1 METTRLK
8 DKEFNLQ
15 TALVNLINQYVK
27 KGSFKYIKEP
37 IFIQFLDKD
46 DQLGLVASPGAHIVD
61 LDYSGQAKWVYNYVA
76 TIKTK
81 NRASA
86 YNQLNELSEF
96 LQRLNKTKELVSYST
111 KDEHPFDSF
120 IFDSIS
126 VSSDVHEIQEDLQG
140 TVTYQLDV
148 AVFVYRNGEF

>member
-1 METTRLK
+1 MK
-8 DKEFNLQ
+8 NSKFDLQ
-15 TALVNLINQYVK
+15 TALVNLIN
-27 KGSFKYIKEP
+27 KYINEGSLKPIKDP

-46 DQLGLVASPGAHIVD
+46 DHLGLVPSPGAHIVD
-61 LDYSGQAKWVYNYVA
+61 VDYSGQAKWVYNYVA

-81 NRASA
+81 SRRIA
-86 YNQLNELSEF
+86 YDQLNKLSEF
-96 LQRLNKTKELVSYST
+96 LQSLNKTKELVSQT
-111 KDEHPFDSF
+111 DSF
-120 IFDSIS
+120 KFDSIS

>member
-1 METTRLK
+1 METPGLK
-8 DKEFNLQ
+8 NREFNLQ
-15 TALVNLINQYVK
+15 TALVNLINKYEK
-27 KGSFKYIKEP
+27 KEDFFKYIKKP
-37 IFIQFLDKD
+37 IFIKFLDKD
-46 DQLGLVASPGAHIVD
+46 DQFGLVASPGAHIVD
-61 LDYSGQAKWVYNYVA
+61 MDFSGRAKWVYNYVA

-96 LQRLNKTKELVSYST
+96 LQRLNKTKELVSRSP
-111 KDEHPFDSF
+111 DHPVTSF

>member
-1 METTRLK
+1 MK
-8 DKEFNLQ
+8 NKKFNLQ
-15 TALVNLINQYVK
+15 TALVKLINRYIDE
-27 KGSFKYIKEP
+27 GSLYPIEDH

-46 DQLGLVASPGAHIVD
+46 DHLGLVASPGAHIVD
-61 LDYSGQAKWVYNYVA
+61 VDYSGQAKWVYNYVA
-76 TIKTK
+76 TIRTK
-81 NRASA
+81 NRAEA
-86 YNQLNELSEF
+86 YDKLNKLSEF
-96 LQRLNKTKELVSYST
+96 LQRLNKTKELISYSP
-111 KDEHPFDSF
+111 KDHPFTSF

>member
-1 METTRLK
+1 MK
-8 DKEFNLQ
+8 NSKFDLQ
-15 TALVNLINQYVK
+15 TALVSLINKYEK
-27 KGSFKYIKEP
+27 EGFFEYIKKP

-46 DQLGLVASPGAHIVD
+46 DQLGLVASPGAHITD
-61 LDYSGQAKWVYNYVA
+61 ADFSGVAKWVYNYVA

-81 NRASA
+81 NRADA

-96 LQRLNKTKELVSYST
+96 LQRLNKTKELASQT
-111 KDEHPFDSF
+111 DSF
-120 IFDSIS
+120 KFDSIS

>member
-1 METTRLK
+1 MK
-8 DKEFNLQ
+8 NSKFDLQ
-15 TALVNLINQYVK
+15 TALVSLIN
-27 KGSFKYIKEP
+27 KYINEGSLKPIKDP

-46 DQLGLVASPGAHIVD
+46 DHLGLVPSPGAHIVD
-61 LDYSGQAKWVYNYVA
+61 VDYSGQAKWVYNYVA
-76 TIKTK
+76 TIKTTK
-81 NRASA
+81 RADA

-96 LQRLNKTKELVSYST
+96 LQRLNKTKELVSQT
-111 KDEHPFDSF
+111 DSF
-120 IFDSIS
+120 KFDSIS

>member
-1 METTRLK
+1 MKTTRLK
-8 DKEFNLQ
+8 DEEFNLQ

-96 LQRLNKTKELVSYST
+96 LQRLNKTKELVSYSI
-111 KDEHPFDSF
+111 KDKHPFDSF
-120 IFDSIS
+120 LFDSIS

>member
-1 METTRLK
+1 MENSK
-8 DKEFNLQ
+8 FNLQ
-15 TALVNLINQYVK
+15 TALVSLIN
-27 KGSFKYIKEP
+27 KYINEGSLKPIKDP

-46 DQLGLVASPGAHIVD
+46 DHLGLVPSPGAHIVD
-61 LDYSGQAKWVYNYVA
+61 VDYSGQAKWVYNYVA
-76 TIKTK
+76 TIRTK
-81 NRASA
+81 SRAEA
-86 YNQLNELSEF
+86 YDKLNKLSEF
-96 LQRLNKTKELVSYST
+96 LQHLNKTKELVSRT
-111 KDEHPFDSF
+111 HSF

>member
-1 METTRLK
+1 MENSNF
-8 DKEFNLQ
+8 DLQ
-15 TALVNLINQYVK
+15 TALVNLIN
-27 KGSFKYIKEP
+27 KYINEGSLKPIKDP

-46 DQLGLVASPGAHIVD
+46 DHLGLVPSPGAHIVD
-61 LDYSGQAKWVYNYVA
+61 ADYSGQAKWVYNYVA

-81 NRASA
+81 SRRIA
-86 YNQLNELSEF
+86 YDQLNKLSEF
-96 LQRLNKTKELVSYST
+96 LQRLNKTKELVS
-111 KDEHPFDSF
+111 KNASF
-120 IFDSIS
+120 KFDSIS

>member
-1 METTRLK
+1 MSRNNLQK
-8 DKEFNLQ
+8 FDLQ
-15 TALVNLINQYVK
+15 TALANLINKYEK
-27 KGSFKYIKEP
+27 EGFFEYIKKP

-46 DQLGLVASPGAHIVD
+46 DQLGLVASPGAHISDV
-61 LDYSGQAKWVYNYVA
+61 DYSGVAKWVYNYVA
-76 TIKTK
+76 TIKTAK
-81 NRASA
+81 RADA

-96 LQRLNKTKELVSYST
+96 LQRLNRTKKLISSNN
-111 KDEHPFDSF
+111 SF
-120 IFDSIS
+120 KFDSIS

>member
-1 METTRLK
+1 MK
-8 DKEFNLQ
+8 NSNFDLQ
-15 TALVNLINQYVK
+15 TALVKLINGYIDE
-27 KGSFKYIKEP
+27 GSLYPIEDH

-46 DQLGLVASPGAHIVD
+46 DHLGLVASPGAHIVD
-61 LDYSGQAKWVYNYVA
+61 VDYSGQAKWVYNYVA
-76 TIKTK
+76 TIRTK
-81 NRASA
+81 NRAEA
-86 YNQLNELSEF
+86 YDKLNKLSEF
-96 LQRLNKTKELVSYST
+96 LQHLNKTKELVSLT
-111 KDEHPFDSF
+111 HSF

>member
-1 METTRLK
+1 MENSNF
-8 DKEFNLQ
+8 DLQ
-15 TALVNLINQYVK
+15 TALVNLIN
-27 KGSFKYIKEP
+27 KYINEGSLKPIKDP
-37 IFIQFLDKD
+37 IFIRFLDKD
-46 DQLGLVASPGAHIVD
+46 DHLGLVPSPGAHIVD
-61 LDYSGQAKWVYNYVA
+61 VDYSGQAKWVYNYVA

-81 NRASA
+81 SRRIA
-86 YNQLNELSEF
+86 YDQLNKLSEF
-96 LQRLNKTKELVSYST
+96 LQRLNKTRELVSQT
-111 KDEHPFDSF
+111 DSF

>member
-1 METTRLK
+1 MENSNF
-8 DKEFNLQ
+8 DLQ
-15 TALVNLINQYVK
+15 TALVNLIN
-27 KGSFKYIKEP
+27 KYINEGSLKPIKDP

-46 DQLGLVASPGAHIVD
+46 DHLGLVASPGAHIVD
-61 LDYSGQAKWVYNYVA
+61 VDYSGQAKWVYNYVA
-76 TIKTK
+76 TIRTK
-81 NRASA
+81 NRAEA
-86 YNQLNELSEF
+86 YDKLNKLSEF
-96 LQRLNKTKELVSYST
+96 LQHLNKTKELVSRT
-111 KDEHPFDSF
+111 HSF

>member
-1 METTRLK
+1 MK
-8 DKEFNLQ
+8 NSKFDLQ
-15 TALVNLINQYVK
+15 TALVNLINKYEK
-27 KGSFKYIKEP
+27 KGSFGYIKKP

-46 DQLGLVASPGAHIVD
+46 DQLGLVASPGAHTVD
-61 LDYSGQAKWVYNYVA
+61 MDFSGRAKWVYNYVA
-76 TIKTK
+76 TIKTTK
-81 NRASA
+81 RADA

-96 LQRLNKTKELVSYST
+96 LQRLNKTKELVSQT
-111 KDEHPFDSF
+111 DSF

>member
-1 METTRLK
+1 METTGLK
-8 DKEFNLQ
+8 NKEFNLQ
-15 TALVNLINQYVK
+15 FALVSLINKYEK
-27 KGSFKYIKEP
+27 EGFFKYIKKP
-37 IFIQFLDKD
+37 IFMQFLDKD
-46 DQLGLVASPGAHIVD
+46 VQLGLVASPGAHIVD
-61 LDYSGQAKWVYNYVA
+61 MDFSGRAKWVYNYVA

-111 KDEHPFDSF
+111 KDKHPFDSF
-120 IFDSIS
+120 LFDSIS

>member
-1 METTRLK
+1 METIELK
-8 DKEFNLQ
+8 NEEFNLQ
-15 TALVNLINQYVK
+15 TALVNLINKYEK
-27 KGSFKYIKEP
+27 KGSFKYIKKP
-37 IFIQFLDKD
+37 IFIQLLDKD
-46 DQLGLVASPGAHIVD
+46 DQFGLVASPGAHIVD
-61 LDYSGQAKWVYNYVA
+61 MDFSGLAKWVYNYVA

-81 NRASA
+81 KRASA

-96 LQRLNKTKELVSYST
+96 LQRLNKTKELVSWS
-111 KDEHPFDSF
+111 EGHQSISF

-148 AVFVYRNGEF
+148 AVFVYRKGEF

>member
-1 METTRLK
+1 MENSK
-8 DKEFNLQ
+8 FNLQ
-15 TALVNLINQYVK
+15 TALVNLINKYEK
-27 KGSFKYIKEP
+27 KGSFGYIKKP

-46 DQLGLVASPGAHIVD
+46 DQLGLVASPGAHMVD
-61 LDYSGQAKWVYNYVA
+61 MDFSGRAKWVYNYVA

-96 LQRLNKTKELVSYST
+96 LQRLNKTKELISYSK
-111 KDEHPFDSF
+111 KDHPFTSF

>member
-1 METTRLK
+1 MK
-8 DKEFNLQ
+8 NSNFDLQ
-15 TALVNLINQYVK
+15 TALVKLINGYIDE
-27 KGSFKYIKEP
+27 GSLYPIEDH

-46 DQLGLVASPGAHIVD
+46 DHLGLVASPGAHIVD
-61 LDYSGQAKWVYNYVA
+61 VDYSGQAKWVYNYVA
-76 TIKTK
+76 TIRTK
-81 NRASA
+81 NRAEA
-86 YNQLNELSEF
+86 YVKLNKLSEF
-96 LQRLNKTKELVSYST
+96 LQHLNKTKELVSRT
-111 KDEHPFDSF
+111 HSF